1 MALKKVK
8 IFVVVLL
15 CLSCFCCRN
24 NQQETAQ
31 QQPQVNVEKEK
42 IAVNQEIVRRDNAD
56 IELIAKRYNW
66 DLVQSQ
72 SGLCYQII
80 ASGKGEK
87 AQPKDIVEIKGRIS
101 LPDGRNIYNSAADG
115 IKEFR
120 VDRSEDAVGLHE
132 LVKLMRAGDKARAII
147 PSYQAYGISGDG
159 EQIPPIALLICEIT
173 LIKIN

>member
-1 MALKKVK
+1 MGLKKTGTF
-8 IFVVVLL
+8 ILAFLL
-15 CLSCFCCRN
+15 GLSCFSCQN
-24 NQQETAQ
+24 KQQAQ
-31 QQPQVNVEKEK
+31 PKQKQINVEKEK
-42 IAVNQEIVRRDNAD
+42 IAVNQEIIRRDNAD

-66 DLVQSQ
+66 DLIQSE

-87 AQPKDIVEIKGRIS
+87 AQSKDIVKIKGRIV
-101 LPDGRNIYNSAADG
+101 LPNGKEVYNSKNDG

-120 VDRSEDAVGLHE
+120 IDRSEDAVGLHE

-147 PSYQAYGISGDG
+147 PSYLAYGISGDG
-159 EQIPPIALLICEIT
+159 EQIPPIALLICEIE